1 MHRQV
6 GDSAQA
12 LKHMVGFQDFHHN
25 IGDIGEVGASCFF
38 PLTGETMTSCR
49 WGKTVGGAL
58 RSALFEGKGE
68 FLFSLSSVAMY
79 FGDNLFQGYLL
90 IALRR
95 TGSDLR

>member
-25 IGDIGEVGASCFF
+25 IGEVGASCFF

-49 WGKTVGGAL
+49 WGKTVGVL
-58 RSALFEGKGE
+58 
-68 FLFSLSSVAMY
+68 
-79 FGDNLFQGYLL
+79 
-90 IALRR
+90 
-95 TGSDLR
+95 

>member
-1 MHRQV
+1 MFLSTNGGNDDQL
-6 GDSAQA
+6 S
-12 LKHMVGFQDFHHN
+12 L
-25 IGDIGEVGASCFF
+25 GENS
-38 PLTGETMTSCR
+38 
-49 WGKTVGGAL
+49 WGAL

-79 FGDNLFQGYLL
+79 FGDNLFQEYLL